1 MLLGDA
7 QQYLIHQRRFPRTR
21 FAKNRDVLANSES
34 LAEYA
39 ALDFGE

>member
-1 MLLGDA
+1 VLAAITGRPV
-7 QQYLIHQRRFPRTR
+7 Q
-21 FAKNRDVLANSES
+21 NRDVLANSES